1 MDERKQLL
9 TKDARSSWFD
19 VRTKLCIFVMIHGC
33 ALEIQSVTETQ
44 YVYSYLKKHTHKNV
58 TYESTSNNLTE
69 QNCPGN
75 MTGENDDYIQ
85 SLASDWTWYIQ
96 LVKYGIC
103 LPVLVVAG
111 PLSDLKGAK
120 IVLMYNLMFTILS
133 YAARAYAIYEDLN
146 LYWYVGFSAVEG
158 ISGCH
163 YVYHLTC
170 SAVLTNSTKPNKERP
185 FILAVYDAMMG
196 IGMGI
201 SQIGVGYVIKFSGYT
216 YPYLASI
223 GCLCLVLILIILTL
237 EDSSSKKTVEVLSL
251 SKNLCVLFSNQ
262 NALVSNNIKYLCV
275 YYTIYLFHLLPLS
288 ANSTIRLLF
297 ILGPPF
303 CWSSVH
309 IGWFTAALATGELV
323 IGTVILKGLLSCFKG
338 YVIAMFGYTSTLASF
353 VLFGFCTADWMIYG
367 ATAIG
372 VIRILPIP
380 IIKSILS
387 RMVHSDKQGAL
398 FANIYLLEAVCRLG
412 GSTLFNNIYHHTRPI
427 FKGMVF
433 FVMALFPLCA
443 GILLMCVTCRNTQ
456 TDKIE
461 IKVEEPTVQ
470 NRKENCDCDE
480 NLEKSQKEDT
490 LVIAKN

>member
-1 MDERKQLL
+1 MDEREKLL

-19 VRTKLCIFVMIHGC
+19 VRTKLCLFVMLHGC

-44 YVYSYLKKHTHKNV
+44 YVYSYLKKHTNKNT
-58 TYESTSNNLTE
+58 TYESTSNNLSE

-96 LVKYGIC
+96 LVTCGIC

-111 PLSDLKGAK
+111 PVSDLKGAK
-120 IVLMYNLMFTILS
+120 IVLMYNLMITILS

-185 FILAVYDAMMG
+185 FMAVYDAMMG
-196 IGMGI
+196 IGMAI

-216 YPYLASI
+216 YPYLVSI

-237 EDSSSKKTVEVLSL
+237 EDNT
-251 SKNLCVLFSNQ
+251 
-262 NALVSNNIKYLCV
+262 
-275 YYTIYLFHLLPLS
+275 T
-288 ANSTIRLLF
+288 
-297 ILGPPF
+297 
-303 CWSSVH
+303 
-309 IGWFTAALATGELV
+309 
-323 IGTVILKGLLSCFKG
+323 
-338 YVIAMFGYTSTLASF
+338 
-353 VLFGFCTADWMIYG
+353 
-367 ATAIG
+367 TAIG

-443 GILLMCVTCRNTQ
+443 GILLMCMTCRNTQ
-456 TDKIE
+456 LDKIE
-461 IKVEEPTVQ
+461 IKVEEPTIQ
-470 NRKENCDCDE
+470 NRKENCDCEE